1 MLQILIA
8 DDHALIREG
17 LRAQLLALAAEVS
30 FLEAGSWSEALAI
43 ARAHQGLDLALV
55 DLRMP
60 GPNGLTALGEVLR
73 HNPGLPVLV
82 LSASEDLE
90 EMRAALRLGA
100 MGFVSKSERPR
111 ALLGAVR
118 LVLGGG
124 IYLPPV
130 LAGLGGEAP
139 PAAGEHPLTGRQIE
153 VLHLLVEGRSNKE
166 ISAAL
171 HIAHATVKAHL
182 AAVFRTLGVENRTQA
197 AIVAE
202 RLGLHRRGGG

>member
-17 LRAQLLALAAEVS
+17 LRAQLLALAPEVS
-30 FLEAGSWSEALAI
+30 FLEAGTWSEALAI
-43 ARAHQGLDLALV
+43 ARARQGLDLALV

-60 GPNGLTALGEVLR
+60 GPHGLTALGELLGT
-73 HNPGLPVLV
+73 NPGLPVLV

-100 MGFVSKSERPR
+100 MGFVCKNERPR

-118 LVLGGG
+118 LVLDGG
-124 IYLPPV
+124 IYLPPA

-139 PAAGEHPLTGRQIE
+139 PAAAEHPLTGRQIE
-153 VLHLLVEGRSNKE
+153 VLQLLVEGRSNRD